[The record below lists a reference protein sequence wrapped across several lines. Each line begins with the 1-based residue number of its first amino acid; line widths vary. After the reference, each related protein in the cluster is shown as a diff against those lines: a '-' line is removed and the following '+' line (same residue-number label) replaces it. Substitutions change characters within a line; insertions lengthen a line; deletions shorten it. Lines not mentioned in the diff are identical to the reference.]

1 MSKLINK
8 PAFQYAYISL
18 IVLAQLVIL
27 FTVKTPAIQ
36 WVSGI
41 SGALYVSTLTFSKKY
56 TFLIALIFNT
66 TMLFIGIEHGILS
79 ESIQQPLFMAMGI
92 IGFIHM
98 NYEGKFKF
106 INNILN
112 RIKSIN
118 PWNIIILSLVVTI
131 VWTFIS
137 HQLGSPIWWKDGLL
151 GGVAISAQLFSIA
164 GNKYSWFYWM
174 TLNALT
180 TWTWFTLATPNVAMG
195 VLYLIFL
202 VNSIIGF
209 IVWTIDQKKAES
221 L

>member
-1 MSKLINK
+1 MNKLINK
-8 PAFQYAYISL
+8 PAFQYAYITL
-18 IVLAQLVIL
+18 IVLAQLVVL

-66 TMLFIGIEHGILS
+66 TMLFIGIQHGILS
-79 ESIQQPLFMAMGI
+79 ESIQQPLFMVMGI

-98 NYEGKFKF
+98 NFKGKFKF
-106 INNILN
+106 ITNTLK
-112 RIKSIN
+112 RIADIS
-118 PWNIIILSLVVTI
+118 PWKIILLSVAVMI
-131 VWTFIS
+131 IWTFVS
-137 HQLGSPIWWKDGLL
+137 KSLGSPIWWKDGIL

-202 VNSIIGF
+202 VNSIFGY
-209 IVWTIDQKKAES
+209 IVWSHSNKES